1 MELNLKTKH
10 NKNTQIRK
18 QKHPRHQIHAWVM
31 FQVYLMFFFLIFHCI
46 IIVFHNTGKKK
57 KIFICR
63 FHDLFFQMLVLW
75 LIHKDTGIKSVTGV
89 PQIKNT
95 IPGHLVG
102 STLVVVSLH
111 KPRLTICAA
120 CGANISTSR
129 SLGHQDHLD
138 DTRRKEGQSCVQWR
152 RFGSFIL
159 FRKHFKPWPFG
170 VQLVFVLLV

>member
-1 MELNLKTKH
+1 MC
-10 NKNTQIRK
+10 
-18 QKHPRHQIHAWVM
+18 
-31 FQVYLMFFFLIFHCI
+31 QVYLMFFFLIFHCI
-46 IIVFHNTGKKK
+46 IIVFRNAGGEKKK
-57 KIFICR
+57 S
-63 FHDLFFQMLVLW
+63 LFVDFMTYLW
-75 LIHKDTGIKSVTGV
+75 LIHKDTGIKSATGA

-120 CGANISTSR
+120 CGANISMSR

-138 DTRRKEGQSCVQWR
+138 GTRREEGQSCVWVSPEHWWCFQFFLQWR